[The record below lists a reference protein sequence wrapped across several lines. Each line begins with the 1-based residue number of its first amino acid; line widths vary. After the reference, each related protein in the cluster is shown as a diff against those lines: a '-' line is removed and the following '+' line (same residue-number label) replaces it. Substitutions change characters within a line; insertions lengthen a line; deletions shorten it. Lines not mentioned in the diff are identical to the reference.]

1 MQGKMFKSDGIYL
14 PGEKVLGLSRQGAG
28 NQYLGLRD
36 IKEADR
42 DRDRLTEEQE
52 ALLQCTVLMGRNRQE
67 RTVDV
72 VEDLI

>member
-1 MQGKMFKSDGIYL
+1 M
-14 PGEKVLGLSRQGAG
+14 RQTE
-28 NQYLGLRD
+28 
-36 IKEADR
+36 IVT
-42 DRDRLTEEQE
+42 DRLTEEQE